1 MRRSILAA
9 LPILLAACVDEGTV
23 TRPDDRAPGAEQRAA
38 DVRSE
43 DDMVAL
49 GNEVSSALIGELMG
63 RVAAA
68 IEEGG
73 PAYAIDFCSTEAL
86 PRTAA
91 VAEAHGVELKRTS
104 ARVRN
109 PANAPDAH
117 ERAALEYF
125 DGEMAAGRA
134 LPSHLVQRADGEL
147 RYYRPIVVAELCT
160 TCHGPRD
167 ALDPAVA
174 EALDRRY
181 PDDEATGYRPGDFRG
196 VVRVSVP
203 AANR

>member
-1 MRRSILAA
+1 MTRTRG
-9 LPILLAACVDEGTV
+9 PDE
-23 TRPDDRAPGAEQRAA
+23 PA
-38 DVRSE
+38 VR
-43 DDMVAL
+43 
-49 GNEVSSALIGELMG
+49 
-63 RVAAA
+63 
-68 IEEGG
+68 
-73 PAYAIDFCSTEAL
+73 
-86 PRTAA
+86 
-91 VAEAHGVELKRTS
+91 VE
-104 ARVRN
+104 
-109 PANAPDAH
+109 DAH

-125 DGEMAAGRA
+125 EAEMAAGRA

-181 PDDEATGYRPGDFRG
+181 PDDEATSYRPGDFRG